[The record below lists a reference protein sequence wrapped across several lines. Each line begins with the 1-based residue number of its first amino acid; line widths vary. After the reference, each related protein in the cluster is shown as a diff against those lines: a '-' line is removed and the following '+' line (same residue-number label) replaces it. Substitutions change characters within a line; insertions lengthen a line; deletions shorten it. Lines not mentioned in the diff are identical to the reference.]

1 MSQLLEIKNWFL
13 KAHGK
18 KEVKKTQIP
27 PSSLPTPLPRVSTL
41 GSALWGLH
49 LVFFFFTYV
58 IMLQTGKQGDT
69 YMA

>member
-18 KEVKKTQIP
+18 RGEKNQIP

-49 LVFFFFTYV
+49 LVFFFTYV